1 MLHAACPVHA
11 PAEGGLCARCEQ
23 LYRESTST
31 GWSDA
36 ALHLLWWTALGVA
49 CASVVV
55 AYVSRVQAPLVNRA
69 AALLLSIAALALL
82 GVPIAARIR
91 AWKSRRRFV
100 RDRG

>member
-1 MLHAACPVHA
+1 MRERPFGPVAARTASLV
-11 PAEGGLCARCEQ
+11 GYVGL
-23 LYRESTST
+23 
-31 GWSDA
+31 A
-36 ALHLLWWTALGVA
+36 AALGVLTAVDPAAGLA